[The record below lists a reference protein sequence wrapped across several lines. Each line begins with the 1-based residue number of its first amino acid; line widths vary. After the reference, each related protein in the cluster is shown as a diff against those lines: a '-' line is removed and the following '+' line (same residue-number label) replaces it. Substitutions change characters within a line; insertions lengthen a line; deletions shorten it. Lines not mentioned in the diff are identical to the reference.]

1 MINVDVS
8 KLREGIRDYNNILSN
23 LSTND
28 AMIESKFNELASIWN
43 DPNALK
49 MFNSVNPNLRRVK
62 YLESDIKSQ
71 IAAYS
76 YACENYSKIGNKIKF
91 NNYNI
96 DYINRNLNNI
106 IDQFEYVLEQF
117 GWFGIEQ
124 GRSSWFPKI
133 STLMDMRSDF
143 CRAYYKF
150 DDVKETIQDKMG
162 QICKIEE
169 NMAGKVNNIKVEN
182 ITADNFDLYNPLFI
196 KNLSFI
202 LPNLFWLIFL
212 LSLLFLL

>member
-76 YACENYSKIGNKIKF
+76 YACENYSKIGKKIKC

-96 DYINRNLNNI
+96 DYIKRNLNNI
-106 IDQFEYVLEQF
+106 IDRFEYVLEQF

-182 ITADNFDLYNPLFI
+182 ITADNFDLYNR
-196 KNLSFI
+196 
-202 LPNLFWLIFL
+202 
-212 LSLLFLL
+212 

>member
-1 MINVDVS
+1 MTNVDVS

-182 ITADNFDLYNPLFI
+182 ITADNFDLYNR
-196 KNLSFI
+196 
-202 LPNLFWLIFL
+202 
-212 LSLLFLL
+212 

>member
-76 YACENYSKIGNKIKF
+76 YACENYSKIGNNIKF

-96 DYINRNLNNI
+96 DYINRKLNNI

-169 NMAGKVNNIKVEN
+169 NMSGKVNSVKVEN
-182 ITADNFDLYNPLFI
+182 ITTDNFDLYNLLYMKG
-196 KNLSFI
+196 KNLEK
-202 LPNLFWLIFL
+202 
-212 LSLLFLL
+212 

>member
-49 MFNSVNPNLRRVK
+49 MFNSVNSNLRRVK

-182 ITADNFDLYNPLFI
+182 ITADNFDLYNR
-196 KNLSFI
+196 
-202 LPNLFWLIFL
+202 
-212 LSLLFLL
+212 

>member
-49 MFNSVNPNLRRVK
+49 MFNSVNPNLRRVQ

-182 ITADNFDLYNPLFI
+182 ITADNFDLYNR
-196 KNLSFI
+196 
-202 LPNLFWLIFL
+202 
-212 LSLLFLL
+212 

>member
-96 DYINRNLNNI
+96 DYINRKLNNI

-169 NMAGKVNNIKVEN
+169 NMSGKVNSVKVEN
-182 ITADNFDLYNPLFI
+182 ITTDNFDLYN
-196 KNLSFI
+196 K
-202 LPNLFWLIFL
+202 
-212 LSLLFLL
+212 